1 MYKTY
6 TKTSTFDMDPEWTLR
21 MGCENLKKNAK
32 LADRVE
38 PALEEWDWS
47 IGWWGKNTGKSP
59 GKYHEHDGT
68 W

>member
-21 MGCENLKKNAK
+21 MGCENLKK
-32 LADRVE
+32 RQ
-38 PALEEWDWS
+38 
-47 IGWWGKNTGKSP
+47 IGGPCGARIARRMRLVNWVMRK
-59 GKYHEHDGT
+59 KY